1 MHVIRMVQL
10 IYPNAYQSNQ
20 DQNEDFQDLL
30 LFFIE
35 NGSEVEYNFMVYNNP
50 DWERYFFGKLKRR
63 MIINALQRIAGST
76 KEKKR
81 FVNADEDIIE
91 KELKD
96 EKTDIEE
103 FVLSKVQNES
113 IWDERDNDN
122 CILLLGQLLLEGM
135 TINEAKELIC
145 NRFSMSELELLNC
158 LKVYLEKCNVQN
170 FDLTILNVGDEWDNS
185 NLIKKRRI

>member
-1 MHVIRMVQL
+1 
-10 IYPNAYQSNQ
+10 
-20 DQNEDFQDLL
+20 
-30 LFFIE
+30 
-35 NGSEVEYNFMVYNNP
+35 MVYNNP